1 MFELPKSE
9 SSTTANAEAT
19 ATAVDKAE
27 KVRYEKAALR
37 VSVVNNSPAYLTP
50 EQKQDSKKLYFDR

>member
-1 MFELPKSE
+1 VFELPKSE
-9 SSTTANAEAT
+9 SSTTSSAEAT

-50 EQKQDSKKLYFDR
+50 EQKQDSKKLYLIR